1 MEEGWPFSRYRYFDN
16 LVPQRSVA
24 HSIFPLRSLLAV
36 DLIPRGRRSF
46 RPRARRH
53 RVRSRR
59 SRLGGGGGGGG
70 LGDGQGLRG
79 GGYRQKDLHGGST
92 ASQIT

>member
-1 MEEGWPFSRYRYFDN
+1 M
-16 LVPQRSVA
+16 
-24 HSIFPLRSLLAV
+24 
-36 DLIPRGRRSF
+36 
-46 RPRARRH
+46 
-53 RVRSRR
+53 RSRR